1 MVAGDCPTVVILVQ
15 PTYLDLHSHRDL
27 GSNRPNNMHTVEE
40 NIWHLVFTTS
50 TLAPVR
56 NGKTRV
62 ASKTSKTTTAW
73 WLVSNWSRMP
83 LAMKR
88 QINNEKNLI
97 FPNSNLDR
105 LGKTG
110 TTSELHFSAM
120 HKLCWRPFWTMV
132 AGDCPTVVILV
143 QPYLLQK
150 SGLKWAK

>member
-15 PTYLDLHSHRDL
+15 PTYLDLHSHKDL

-110 TTSELHFSAM
+110 TTSELHFFCNAQALLKTILNHGS
-120 HKLCWRPFWTMV
+120 WRLSHSCDSCAAVF
-132 AGDCPTVVILV
+132 AAKI
-143 QPYLLQK
+143 
-150 SGLKWAK
+150 WAQMG